1 MAIEQPRAT
10 EQTPRTPRGT
20 LNVARWNE
28 ILEAAGEVFHEKGYQ
43 AARIEDIAARVGILK
58 GSLYYYIESKED
70 LLFALSDQAHSS
82 GVESIAEPSSLAGAD
97 AATRLGAFIARWCV
111 VLDANPPYATVAERD
126 VGRLS
131 GERYEQVMAK
141 RNQLH
146 RFVRS
151 IIEQGI
157 AEGSFDPATDPGVA
171 DQRVVRVDERDSS
184 LVPPGRPQDHEGH
197 RRLVPHVRPPRPRCA
212 GRTVGVVGATP
223 GALRVPT
230 RDGLTPSPRR
240 PDIPLGAN
248 TVPAALAAAVARR
261 PDAEALVGRS
271 ARFTYREL
279 DQEVRRAA
287 SVLAAQGVGPGDRVA
302 GSMANHTELVIL
314 FLATMHLGAIWVGVN
329 RGLAAPEQQYLLA
342 DAGASVFVGD
352 RTATA
357 TVAALRDYLPAL
369 RTLLDAEP
377 GDPASTWATQ
387 LRAADPDPAPAADV
401 DPFAPAA
408 IAYTSG
414 TTGRPKG
421 VVHSQHNLLL
431 VAAVAMTARTHDE
444 RIGVL
449 LPLTILNL
457 MILGPVTALD
467 LGACVVCIDRIDP
480 VGLASWIRDERVST
494 FSAVPAIIH
503 DLLTHPDV
511 DPADLASARAARVW
525 WRLDSRRVPPA
536 LPGALRHAPHDG
548 LRAHRGTDCR
558 HRRRIRRCP
567 PVPGGSGHAL
577 PHVDVTVRD
586 DDGNVVAPGR
596 GRRSVRRPGR
606 AKGCSPVCT
615 RRCSATGDGPTP
627 TAAAVRDDVLYTGDL
642 GYLTPDGDLLITD
655 RKGDLILRGG
665 ANVYPAEVERVLHD
679 DPRVARLHGARAPR
693 RAPR

>member
-1 MAIEQPRAT
+1 M
-10 EQTPRTPRGT
+10 
-20 LNVARWNE
+20 
-28 ILEAAGEVFHEKGYQ
+28 
-43 AARIEDIAARVGILK
+43 
-58 GSLYYYIESKED
+58 
-70 LLFALSDQAHSS
+70 
-82 GVESIAEPSSLAGAD
+82 
-97 AATRLGAFIARWCV
+97 
-111 VLDANPPYATVAERD
+111 
-126 VGRLS
+126 
-131 GERYEQVMAK
+131 
-141 RNQLH
+141 
-146 RFVRS
+146 
-151 IIEQGI
+151 
-157 AEGSFDPATDPGVA
+157 
-171 DQRVVRVDERDSS
+171 
-184 LVPPGRPQDHEGH
+184 
-197 RRLVPHVRPPRPRCA
+197 
-212 GRTVGVVGATP
+212 
-223 GALRVPT
+223 PT

-329 RGLAAPEQQYLLA
+329 RGLAAPEQQHLLA

-357 TVAALRDYLPAL
+357 TVAALRDHLPAL

-387 LRAADPDPAPAADV
+387 LRAADPDSVPAADV

-467 LGACVVCIDRIDP
+467 LGACVVCIDHIDP

-511 DPADLASARAARVW
+511 DPADLAPLVRPGCGGGSTPDAFR
-525 WRLDSRRVPPA
+525 RLYQERFGTRLTTGYGLTEAPTAVTAEDPA
-536 LPGALRHAPHDG
+536 L
-548 LRAHRGTDCR
+548 
-558 HRRRIRRCP
+558 P
-567 PVPGGSGHAL
+567 PVPGGSGRAL
-577 PHVDVTVRD
+577 PHVDLTVRD
-586 DDGNVVAPGR
+586 DDGNVVGPGVVGEVCVAPASEGLFAGVYTPMLGYWGR
-596 GRRSVRRPGR
+596 PD
-606 AKGCSPVCT
+606 A
-615 RRCSATGDGPTP
+615 

-679 DPRVARLHGARAPR
+679 DPRVGACTVLGLPDERLGERVVAAVVVADGEHVTDDELRAHCTTSLARYKVPEVFLFVDDLPR
-693 RAPR
+693 NAMGKVVKRLVVPWFDGTVLP